1 MRSIIILL
9 AMFALFSGGANAQ
22 EGPKAS
28 DPKPVILKAESYE
41 ELYKIEDQIK
51 QAAREEQEAFNVYK
65 GREATRVALQQAFES
80 ARLRALMALGIT
92 DPKTPIA
99 PPPELDEVVPT
110 SPAHSG
116 SGKPLQEKPEKPKP

>member
-22 EGPKAS
+22 EGPKAT

-51 QAAREEQEAFNVYK
+51 QAARDEQEAFNVYK
-65 GREATRVALQQAFES
+65 GREATRLALQQAFES

-99 PPPELDEVVPT
+99 PPPE
-110 SPAHSG
+110 
-116 SGKPLQEKPEKPKP
+116 EKPEKPKP